1 MSTKI
6 SGYEHRSQARGQR
19 CRWFRYVA
27 LPWPGLLND
36 RRPGRFFERNCG
48 VIAMN
53 NKISIFSSVF
63 LLSLVPALCA
73 AKDYPV
79 ADFSEYQQV
88 VGDLAP
94 GDRIL
99 LQDGV
104 WRDVEFVFTGR
115 GTKAKPITLAAANP
129 GKAIISGRSNL
140 KLAGEYLVVRGLV
153 FKDGYTPS
161 DAVISFRTDKPENP
175 SDYSTIAVNTRLT
188 EVVID
193 DFSNPDRYE
202 TDYWLSVYGKNNRID
217 HNHFSF
223 KRNKGVT
230 MAVRLDTEHSRENRH
245 VIEYNYFGPRP
256 VLGSNGG
263 ETLRI
268 GTSHYSLSDSLTTVA
283 HNYFDHCDGEVEIVS
298 NKSGKNTIKNNVF
311 FESRGT
317 LTLRHGN
324 GNLVEGNAF
333 IGNGVD
339 HTGGIRVIN
348 ADQVIKNNYLSG
360 LTGSRFGGG
369 LVVMNGVPNSPINR
383 YHQVDNAL
391 ITGNTLVNVERI
403 IFGAGSD
410 EERSA
415 APSNSRFVNNTI
427 VNDSK
432 ESPFELHD
440 SVKGIDFSGNKVNF
454 AVGDE
459 LAGGFE
465 KSNSLNVAAPP
476 LPVTKEQV
484 GVSWYPKYQ
493 KSDRFAVAKTVKVKP
508 GTDTLTAAYSELEG
522 AAELVLAEGDYH
534 VAKTILLDK
543 PLIIRGAGQ
552 GKTRLTFGR
561 KSLIDLMNGS
571 SVRLQDLS
579 ISGARAPD
587 DKANAVIRSDSAPM
601 NKNFA
606 LELLG
611 VEVSDLN
618 INKDF
623 DVIKL
628 RKSTFADYVLV
639 SDSSFSNI
647 TGSVLKLDSEKDD
660 YGMYNAEYIT
670 VKNSQVSNVNG
681 GLMTVYRGG
690 TDESTFGP
698 HVNVDQVTV
707 TKSPAAG
714 AKGNSILLHGVQR
727 AMIQNSRFDNSAPV
741 LVQHTVGGPVIR
753 VKDNDYNHKPLYRVE
768 SIVPGMES
776 TFTADN
782 NNFSE

>member
-1 MSTKI
+1 
-6 SGYEHRSQARGQR
+6 
-19 CRWFRYVA
+19 
-27 LPWPGLLND
+27 
-36 RRPGRFFERNCG
+36 
-48 VIAMN
+48 MN
-53 NKISIFSSVF
+53 NK
-63 LLSLVPALCA
+63 LSTLSGVVALTLVPALCA
-73 AKDYPV
+73 AKDYSV
-79 ADFSEYQQV
+79 ADFSEYQKV
-88 VGDLAP
+88 AGDLEP
-94 GDRIL
+94 GDRVL
-99 LQDGV
+99 LEDGV
-104 WRDVEFVFTGR
+104 WRDVEFVFSAK
-115 GTKAKPITLAAANP
+115 GTEQEPITLAAANP

-140 KLAGEYLVVRGLV
+140 QLAGEHLVVRGLV
-153 FKDGYTPS
+153 FKDGYTPTDS
-161 DAVISFRTDKPENP
+161 VISFRTAKPKDE
-175 SDYSTIAVNTRLT
+175 SDYSTIAVDTRLT

-202 TDYWLSVYGKNNRID
+202 TDYWVSVYGKNNRID

-230 MAVRLDTEHSRENRH
+230 MAVKLDTEHSRENRH
-245 VIEYNYFGPRP
+245 IIEYNYFGPRP

-283 HNYFDHCDGEVEIVS
+283 HNYFEHCDGEVEIVS
-298 NKSGKNTIKNNVF
+298 NKSGKNVLKNNVF

-360 LTGSRFGGG
+360 LAGSRFGGG

-415 APSNSRFVNNTI
+415 APSNSRFVNNTVI
-427 VNDSK
+427 NDSK

-440 SVKGIDFSGNKVNF
+440 SVKGIDFSGNKSNF
-454 AVGDE
+454 ETGDE
-459 LAGGFE
+459 LEGGF
-465 KSNSLNVAAPP
+465 KKVAGLDVSAPV
-476 LPVTKEQV
+476 LPVQKTEV
-484 GVSWYPKYQ
+484 GVSWYPKFE
-493 KSDRFAVAKTVKVKP
+493 KSDRFNTEQSVNVNP
-508 GTDTLTAAYSELEG
+508 GTDTILDAYASLDG
-522 AAELVLAEGDYH
+522 AGELVLAAGDFH
-534 VAKTILLDK
+534 LSKTLL
-543 PLIIRGAGQ
+543 LNEALVIRGAGK
-552 GKTRLTFGR
+552 GETRLTFGR
-561 KSLIDLMNGS
+561 KSLVDLLNGS
-571 SVRLQDLS
+571 ALRLQDLS
-579 ISGARAPD
+579 ISGVRAPD
-587 DKANAVIRSDSAPM
+587 DKANAVIRSDSKPM
-601 NKNFA
+601 GKNSR

-611 VEVSDLN
+611 VEVKDLD

-628 RKSTFADYVLV
+628 RQSTFADHVIV
-639 SDSSFSNI
+639 KDSSFNNI
-647 TGSVLKLDSEKDD
+647 KGTVLKLDSEKDD

-670 VKNSQVSNVNG
+670 VKNSQVNNATG

-698 HVNVDQVTV
+698 HVHVDGVTV
-707 TKSPAAG
+707 TASPAADKSG
-714 AKGNSILLHGVQR
+714 SSIVLHGVQR
-727 AMIQNSRFDNSAPV
+727 GLIENSHFEDSAPI

-753 VKDNDYNHKPLYRVE
+753 IDNNTYNQKPLYKVE
-768 SIVPGMES
+768 SVVPGMES
-776 TFTADN
+776 TFNADN

>member
-1 MSTKI
+1 
-6 SGYEHRSQARGQR
+6 
-19 CRWFRYVA
+19 
-27 LPWPGLLND
+27 
-36 RRPGRFFERNCG
+36 
-48 VIAMN
+48 MN
-53 NKISIFSSVF
+53 NKSPLRSSLFVLALF
-63 LLSLVPALCA
+63 PALCA
-73 AKDYPV
+73 AKDYSV
-79 ADFSEYQQV
+79 SDFSEYQNAVDQ
-88 VGDLAP
+88 LEP
-94 GDRIL
+94 GDRVL

-104 WRDVEFVFTGR
+104 WSDVEFVFSAR
-115 GTKAKPITLAAANP
+115 GTAEEPITLAAENP

-140 KLAGEYLVVRGLV
+140 KLAGEHLVVRGLV
-153 FKDGYTPS
+153 FKNGYTPS
-161 DAVISFRTDKPENP
+161 DTVISFRTAKPKSEE
-175 SDYSTIAVNTRLT
+175 DYSTIAMNTRLT

-202 TDYWLSVYGKNNRID
+202 TDYWVSVYGKNNRID

-230 MAVRLDTEHSRENRH
+230 MAVRLDTEHSRENNH

-268 GTSHYSLSDSLTTVA
+268 GTSHFSLSDSLTTVA
-283 HNYFDHCDGEVEIVS
+283 HNYFEHCDGEVEIIS
-298 NKSGKNTIKNNVF
+298 NKSGNNVLKNNVF

-348 ADQVIKNNYLSG
+348 ADQIVRNNYMSG

-391 ITGNTLVNVERI
+391 ITGNTLVNVDRI

-415 APSNSRFVNNTI
+415 APSNSRFENNTI
-427 VNDSK
+427 VNDSG

-440 SVKGIDFSGNKVNF
+440 SVKGIEFDGNKANF
-454 AVGDE
+454 SVAKE
-459 LAGGFE
+459 LKEGFTKVDNLDVSVPE
-465 KSNSLNVAAPP
+465 
-476 LPVTKEQV
+476 LPVEKDEV
-484 GVSWYPKYQ
+484 GVSWYPKYE
-493 KSDRFAVAKTVKVKP
+493 KTDRFSRKNSVKVAP
-508 GTDTLTAAYSELEG
+508 GADTVLDVYSGLED
-522 AAELVLAEGDYH
+522 AAELVLDEGHYH
-534 VAKTILLDK
+534 FSKTLILDK
-543 PLIIRGAGQ
+543 PLVIKGAGK
-552 GKTRLTFGR
+552 GKTTLTFAR
-561 KSLIDLMNGS
+561 KSLVDLMNGS
-571 SVRLQDLS
+571 SLRLQDLTV
-579 ISGARAPD
+579 SGARAPD
-587 DKANAVIRSDSAPM
+587 DKANAVIRSDSSPM
-601 NKNFA
+601 TKNFQ

-611 VEVSDLN
+611 VEVQDLD

-628 RKSTFADYVLV
+628 RKSTFADEVLIK
-639 SDSSFSNI
+639 DSSFNNI
-647 TGSVLKLDSEKDD
+647 KGSVLKLDSEKDD

-670 VKNSQVSNVNG
+670 VKNSTVSNATG

-698 HVNVDQVTV
+698 HVHVAGVTIES
-707 TKSPAAG
+707 SPAADSSG
-714 AKGNSILLHGVQR
+714 HSILLHGVQR
-727 AMIQNSRFDNSAPV
+727 GLIESNHFVNSAPV
-741 LVQHTVGGPVIR
+741 LIQHTVGGPVIR
-753 VKDNDYNHKPLYRVE
+753 IESNTYSNKPLYKVE
-768 SIVPGMES
+768 SVVSGMES
-776 TFTADN
+776 TFSADN

>member
-1 MSTKI
+1 
-6 SGYEHRSQARGQR
+6 
-19 CRWFRYVA
+19 
-27 LPWPGLLND
+27 
-36 RRPGRFFERNCG
+36 
-48 VIAMN
+48 MN
-53 NKISIFSSVF
+53 NKISTLSGLF
-63 LLSLVPALCA
+63 LMSFVPALCA
-73 AKDYPV
+73 AKDYSV
-79 ADFSEYQQV
+79 ANFSEYQAV
-88 VGDLAP
+88 AGELEP
-94 GDRIL
+94 GDSVL
-99 LQDGV
+99 LEDGV
-104 WRDVEFVFTGR
+104 WRDVEFVFSAK
-115 GTKAKPITLAAANP
+115 GTKDEPITLAAANP

-140 KLAGEYLVVRGLV
+140 KLAGEHLVVRGLV

-161 DAVISFRTDKPENP
+161 DTVISFRTAKPEDE

-202 TDYWLSVYGKNNRID
+202 TDYWVSVYGKNNRID

-230 MAVRLDTEHSRENRH
+230 MAVRLDTEHSRENNH

-283 HNYFDHCDGEVEIVS
+283 HNYFEHCDGEVEIIS
-298 NKSGKNTIKNNVF
+298 NKSGSNVLKNNVF

-348 ADQVIKNNYLSG
+348 ADQTIRNNYLSG
-360 LTGSRFGGG
+360 LAGSRFGGG

-391 ITGNTLVNVERI
+391 IENNTLVNVERI

-415 APSNSRFVNNTI
+415 TPSNSRFINNTV
-427 VNDSK
+427 VNDSG

-440 SVKGIDFSGNKVNF
+440 SVKGIDFSGNKANF
-454 AVGDE
+454 SVGDE
-459 LAGGFE
+459 LSGGFE
-465 KSNSLNVAAPP
+465 KVNGLTADAPA
-476 LPVTKEQV
+476 LPVQKSEV
-484 GVSWYPKYQ
+484 GVSWYPKYE
-493 KSDRFAVAKTVKVKP
+493 KSDRFSTDASISVEP
-508 GTDTLTAAYSELEG
+508 GTDTLLDAYGELNG
-522 AAELVLAEGDYH
+522 AGELVLAEGDYH
-534 VAKTILLDK
+534 LSKTLLLDT
-543 PLIIRGAGQ
+543 PLVIRGAGK
-552 GKTRLTFGR
+552 GKTHLTFGR
-561 KSLIDLMNGS
+561 KSLVDLLNGS
-571 SVRLQDLS
+571 ALRLQDLS
-579 ISGARAPD
+579 ISGVRAPD
-587 DKANAVIRSDSAPM
+587 DKANAVIRSDSQPM
-601 NKNFA
+601 TKNFV

-611 VEVSDLN
+611 VEVKDLD

-628 RKSTFADYVLV
+628 RKGTFADNVLV
-639 SDSSFSNI
+639 QDSSFSNI
-647 TGSVLKLDSEKDD
+647 KGSVLKLDSEKDD

-670 VKNSQVSNVNG
+670 VKNSQVSNATG

-698 HVNVDQVTV
+698 HVHVDGVTV
-707 TKSPAAG
+707 SASPAADASG
-714 AKGNSILLHGVQR
+714 SSILLHGVQR
-727 AMIQNSRFDNSAPV
+727 GLIENSRFDNSAPIV
-741 LVQHTVGGPVIR
+741 VQHTVGGPVIR
-753 VKDNDYNHKPLYRVE
+753 IDDNRYNHKPLYNVE
-768 SIVPGMES
+768 SVVPGMES
-776 TFTADN
+776 TFSADN

>member
-1 MSTKI
+1 MPERDPPIYS
-6 SGYEHRSQARGQR
+6 
-19 CRWFRYVA
+19 
-27 LPWPGLLND
+27 D
-36 RRPGRFFERNCG
+36 GRFLSVFG
-48 VIAMN
+48 VIVMN
-53 NKISIFSSVF
+53 NKISIFSGF
-63 LLSLVPALCA
+63 LFLSCVSALCA

-79 ADFSEYQQV
+79 SDFSEYQQAV
-88 VGDLAP
+88 AQLEP
-94 GDRIL
+94 GDRVL

-104 WRDVEFVFTGR
+104 WRDVELVFSAK
-115 GTKAKPITLAAANP
+115 GTQDKPITLAAANP

-140 KLAGEYLVVRGLV
+140 KLAGEHLIVRGLV

-161 DAVISFRTDKPENP
+161 DAVISFRTAKPKDD
-175 SDYSTIAVNTRLT
+175 SDYSTVAVNTRLT

-202 TDYWLSVYGKNNRID
+202 TDYWVSVYGKNNRID

-230 MAVRLDTEHSRENRH
+230 MAVRLDTVHSRENHH

-283 HNYFDHCDGEVEIVS
+283 HNYFEHCDGEVEIVS
-298 NKSGKNTIKNNVF
+298 NKSGKNTFKNNVF

-324 GNLVEGNAF
+324 GNLVEGNVF

-348 ADQVIKNNYLSG
+348 ADQIIKDNYLSG
-360 LTGSRFGGG
+360 LAGSRFGGG

-383 YHQVDNAL
+383 YHQVNNAL
-391 ITGNTLVNVERI
+391 ITDNTLVNVDRI

-415 APSNSRFVNNTI
+415 APSNSRFVNNI
-427 VNDSK
+427 VVNDSGI
-432 ESPFELHD
+432 SPFELHD
-440 SVKGIDFSGNKVNF
+440 SVKGIEFSGNKSNV
-454 AVGDE
+454 VVPDE
-459 LAGGFE
+459 LKQGFE
-465 KSNSLNVAAPP
+465 VAEDLKVEAPD
-476 LPVTKEQV
+476 LPVSKDDV
-484 GVSWYPKYQ
+484 GVSWYPKYE
-493 KSDRFAVAKTVKVKP
+493 KSDRFSVMQSIQVAPGEDTV
-508 GTDTLTAAYSELEG
+508 LEAYSSLTG
-522 AAELVLAEGDYH
+522 AGELVLSAGDYH
-534 VAKTILLDK
+534 LSKTLLLDK
-543 PLIIRGAGQ
+543 PLIIRGEGPD
-552 GKTRLTFGR
+552 KTRLTFSR
-561 KSLIDLMNGS
+561 KSLITLLNGS
-571 SVRLQDLS
+571 SLRLQGLS
-579 ISGARAPD
+579 VSGVRAPD
-587 DKANAVIRSDSAPM
+587 DKANAVIRSDSTPM
-601 NKNFA
+601 NQNFE
-606 LELLG
+606 LELLN
-611 VEVSDLN
+611 VEVVDLD

-628 RKSTFADYVLV
+628 RQSTFADHLV
-639 SDSSFSNI
+639 VRDSSFSNI
-647 TGSVLKLDSEKDD
+647 TGTVLKLDSEKDD

-670 VKNSQVSNVNG
+670 VKNSQVKNVRG

-698 HVNVDQVTV
+698 HVTVDGVRV
-707 TKSPAAG
+707 ISSPSAASG
-714 AKGNSILLHGVQR
+714 GYSIVLHGVQR
-727 AMIQNSRFDNSAPV
+727 GLITGSQFENSSPI

-753 VKDNDYNHKPLYRVE
+753 IENNRHNQKPLYRVE

-776 TFTADN
+776 TFSADN
-782 NNFSE
+782 NKFFE

>member
-1 MSTKI
+1 MTNKNST
-6 SGYEHRSQARGQR
+6 
-19 CRWFRYVA
+19 F
-27 LPWPGLLND
+27 
-36 RRPGRFFERNCG
+36 
-48 VIAMN
+48 
-53 NKISIFSSVF
+53 SIMF
-63 LLSLVPALCA
+63 LLSFVPALCA

-79 ADFSEYQQV
+79 ANFSEYQQV
-88 VGDLAP
+88 VSELEP
-94 GDRIL
+94 GDRVL
-99 LQDGV
+99 LNDGV
-104 WRDVEFVFTGR
+104 WRDVEFVFSAQ
-115 GTKAKPITLAAANP
+115 GTAAQPITLAAANP

-140 KLAGEYLVVRGLV
+140 KLAGEHLVVRGLV

-161 DAVISFRTDKPENP
+161 DAVISFRTAKPTDD

-202 TDYWLSVYGKNNRID
+202 TDYWVSVYGKNNRID

-230 MAVRLDTEHSRENRH
+230 MAVRLDTVHSRENKH

-263 ETLRI
+263 ETLRV

-283 HNYFDHCDGEVEIVS
+283 HNYFEHCDGEVEILS
-298 NKSGKNTIKNNVF
+298 NKSSKNVIKNNVF

-348 ADQVIKNNYLSG
+348 ADQIIRNNYLSG
-360 LTGSRFGGG
+360 LAGSRFGGG
-369 LVVMNGVPNSPINR
+369 LVVMNGVPNSSINR

-391 ITGNTLVNVERI
+391 IENNTLVNVDRI

-415 APSNSRFVNNTI
+415 IASNSRFINNTI
-427 VNDSK
+427 IHDSK
-432 ESPFELHD
+432 DSPFELHD
-440 SVKGIDFSGNKVNF
+440 SVEGVEFSGNKTNF
-454 AVGDE
+454 APGE
-459 LAGGFE
+459 QLGKGFD
-465 KSNSLNVAAPP
+465 NVDSLTVAAPK
-476 LPVTKEQV
+476 LPVTKAQV
-484 GVSWYPKYQ
+484 GVSWYPKYE
-493 KSDRFAVAKTVKVKP
+493 KSALFETAKSVVVKP
-508 GTDTLTAAYSELEG
+508 GEDTILNAYKALDG
-522 AAELVLAEGDYH
+522 AAELVLGEGDYH
-534 VAKTILLDK
+534 SSKTIILNK

-552 GKTRLTFGR
+552 GKTRLTFAR
-561 KSLIDLMNGS
+561 KSLIDLRNGS
-571 SVRLQDLS
+571 AIRLQNLS
-579 ISGARAPD
+579 ISGVRAPD
-587 DKANAVIRSDSAPM
+587 DKANAVIRSDSKPM
-601 NKNFA
+601 TKNFE

-611 VEVSDLN
+611 VEVTDLN

-628 RKSTFADYVLV
+628 RQSTFADNVIV
-639 SDSSFSNI
+639 TDSNFSNI
-647 TGSVLKLDSEKDD
+647 TGTVLKLDSERDD

-670 VKNSQVSNVNG
+670 VKDSNVSNVNG

-698 HVNVDQVTV
+698 HVSVDNVTV
-707 TKSPAAG
+707 TNSPAAD
-714 AKGNSILLHGVQR
+714 ANAHSILLHGVQR
-727 AMIQNSRFDNSAPV
+727 ALVSNSHFDNSAPI
-741 LVQHTVGGPVIR
+741 LVQHTVGGPVVRIS
-753 VKDNDYNHKPLYRVE
+753 DNTYSHKPLYQVQ
-768 SIVPGMES
+768 SVVPGMES
-776 TFTADN
+776 TFASEN
-782 NNFSE
+782 NKFSE

>member
-1 MSTKI
+1 MS
-6 SGYEHRSQARGQR
+6 
-19 CRWFRYVA
+19 F
-27 LPWPGLLND
+27 
-36 RRPGRFFERNCG
+36 
-48 VIAMN
+48 
-53 NKISIFSSVF
+53 
-63 LLSLVPALCA
+63 VPALCA
-73 AKDYPV
+73 AKDYSV
-79 ADFSEYQQV
+79 ANFSEYQAV
-88 VGDLAP
+88 AGELEP
-94 GDRIL
+94 GDSVL
-99 LQDGV
+99 LEDGV
-104 WRDVEFVFTGR
+104 WRDVEFVFSAK
-115 GTKAKPITLAAANP
+115 GTKDEPITLAAANP

-140 KLAGEYLVVRGLV
+140 KLAGEHLVVRGLV

-161 DAVISFRTDKPENP
+161 DTVISFRTAKPEDE

-202 TDYWLSVYGKNNRID
+202 TDYWVSVYGKNNRID

-230 MAVRLDTEHSRENRH
+230 MAVRLDTEHSRENNH

-283 HNYFDHCDGEVEIVS
+283 HNYFEHCDGEVEIIS
-298 NKSGKNTIKNNVF
+298 NKSGSNVLKNNVF

-348 ADQVIKNNYLSG
+348 ADQTIRNNYLSG
-360 LTGSRFGGG
+360 LAGSRFGGG

-391 ITGNTLVNVERI
+391 IENNTLVNVERI

-415 APSNSRFVNNTI
+415 TPSNSRFINNTV
-427 VNDSK
+427 VNDSG

-440 SVKGIDFSGNKVNF
+440 SVKGIDFSGNKANF
-454 AVGDE
+454 SVGDE
-459 LAGGFE
+459 LSGGFE
-465 KSNSLNVAAPP
+465 KVNGLTADAPA
-476 LPVTKEQV
+476 LPVQKSEV
-484 GVSWYPKYQ
+484 GVSWYPKYE
-493 KSDRFAVAKTVKVKP
+493 KSDRFSTDASISVEP
-508 GTDTLTAAYSELEG
+508 GTDTLLDAYGELNG
-522 AAELVLAEGDYH
+522 AGELVLAEGDYH
-534 VAKTILLDK
+534 LSKTLLLDT
-543 PLIIRGAGQ
+543 PLVIRGAGK
-552 GKTRLTFGR
+552 GKTHLTFGR
-561 KSLIDLMNGS
+561 KSLVDLLNGS
-571 SVRLQDLS
+571 ALRLQDLS
-579 ISGARAPD
+579 ISGVRAPD
-587 DKANAVIRSDSAPM
+587 DKANAVIRSDSQPM
-601 NKNFA
+601 TKNFV

-611 VEVSDLN
+611 VEVKDLD

-628 RKSTFADYVLV
+628 RKGTFADNVLV
-639 SDSSFSNI
+639 QDSSFSNI
-647 TGSVLKLDSEKDD
+647 KGSVLKLDSEKDD

-670 VKNSQVSNVNG
+670 VKNSQVSNATG

-698 HVNVDQVTV
+698 HVHVDGVTV
-707 TKSPAAG
+707 SASPAADASG
-714 AKGNSILLHGVQR
+714 SSILLHGVQR
-727 AMIQNSRFDNSAPV
+727 GLIENSRFDNSAPIV
-741 LVQHTVGGPVIR
+741 VQHTVGGPVIR
-753 VKDNDYNHKPLYRVE
+753 IDDNRYNHKPLYNVE
-768 SIVPGMES
+768 SVVPGMES
-776 TFTADN
+776 TFSADN